1 MKKGI
6 VALLAVIMLSST
18 AVYASDTPISD
29 WINSKTSK
37 ITRKEKEASQKAAE
51 REKKRQE
58 KIRKQQKKQ
67 AEAKKKA
74 EQRQAERK
82 KQVEHKKKLWK
93 ELFTFD

>member
-1 MKKGI
+1 MKKGL
-6 VALLAVIMLSST
+6 VALLAMVILSST

-37 ITRKEKEASQKAAE
+37 ITQKEKTASQKAAE

-58 KIRKQQKKQ
+58 KIQKQKQKQ

-74 EQRQAERK
+74 EQRKKERQQKVETK
-82 KQVEHKKKLWK
+82 KQQLKD
-93 ELFTFD
+93 LFTVE